1 MGKPLLAGVGAFGTP
16 PALDR
21 ANGVVSGTFAAVG
34 PGRPFAIQ
42 GPFNVLIYA
51 SIVTA
56 LTTTAN
62 SSAFAVASGTDLAP
76 GSAINSA
83 NVSPGTTIATIAGT
97 AGTLAFPTISL
108 RGNLSPAAP
117 IITGLSQTAGLVGA
131 TVTHPALPAST
142 TVLSIGTPAVPGN
155 NNVLAQLGTVNLSAA
170 PTAAINNAELA
181 FALTNSSVTAG
192 TDNAATFTGAS
203 VVFVGTVQLE
213 RSFDGG
219 LTWIVCNVGGQ
230 GALAQWTT
238 GTPVSAVVG
247 EAEAGVAY
255 RLNCIAYTSGVI
267 NYRISTT
274 GATAVSLAIG
284 SAI

>member
-62 SSAFAVASGTDLAP
+62 SGAFAVASGTNLAP
-76 GSAINSA
+76 GAAINSA
-83 NVSPGTTIATIAGT
+83 NVPPGTTIATIAGA
-97 AGTLAFPTISL
+97 AGTLAFPSISL
-108 RGNLSPAAP
+108 RGNLNPAAAV
-117 IITGLSQTAGLVGA
+117 ITGLSQTAGLVGA
-131 TVTHPALPAST
+131 TVTHPALPAGT
-142 TVLSIGTPAVPGN
+142 TVPSIGTPFVAGNGNVP
-155 NNVLAQLGTVNLSAA
+155 AQLGSVNLSAA
-170 PTAAINNAELA
+170 PTAVVNQAELV

-192 TDNAATFTGAS
+192 VDNAAIFTGGS

-219 LTWIVCNVGGQ
+219 LTWVLCNVGGQ
-230 GALAQWTT
+230 GALAVWNA

-255 RLNCIAYTSGVI
+255 RLNCVAYASGTI
-267 NYRISTT
+267 NYRVSTT